1 MTRDIEPKTDDSE
14 STRDRILRV
23 AAEIFAEKG
32 YHGASVAEIGEAAQ
46 IKRGGLYYHI
56 GSKEELLYDLS
67 KRHVE
72 EALEDCRKVVETDL
86 HPVEKLRALAHEHLR
101 ALVRRRAEVTVVLRE
116 MHSLTGRRAEQL
128 RELRDQHQDLFRQ
141 VLEEGVQQGVFRTS
155 DSIAVLGTLGMYNW
169 SYIWFDSGI
178 GSMDIGEIA
187 DRLTDIIIYGAKGNR
202 REASREALTG
212 TQLLASS
219 KLSSRR
225 GPSARAA
232 CWSPRP
238 AA

>member
-1 MTRDIEPKTDDSE
+1 MTKDIELKNDGSE

-23 AAEIFAEKG
+23 AAELFAEKG
-32 YHGASVAEIGEAAQ
+32 YHGTSVAEIGEAAQ

-72 EALEDCRKVVETDL
+72 EALENCRKIVETDL

-116 MHSLTGRRAEQL
+116 MNSLTGKRAEQL

-141 VLEEGVQQGVFRTS
+141 VLEEGVQQKVFRTS
-155 DSIAVLGTLGMYNW
+155 DSIAVLGILGMYNW

-187 DRLTDIIIYGAKGNR
+187 DRLTDIIIYGVLEKGQKGTVAK
-202 REASREALTG
+202 
-212 TQLLASS
+212 
-219 KLSSRR
+219 
-225 GPSARAA
+225 PRAKH
-232 CWSPRP
+232 
-238 AA
+238 